1 MLSLI
6 IPDANDIWDEIHE
19 EFISRKGAKIKLEHS
34 LVSLAKWERHYH
46 QPFMAHTDFTAEEEL
61 YYIKCMTLTQNVPDE
76 AYMNITNQQLNE
88 IRAYIN
94 DPMTATTFSDIR
106 KEGESPN
113 KEIITNELIYYY
125 MIALNIPFECQKW
138 HLNSLLTLIEVAKR
152 KNTPEKKMN
161 QNELISHHRAINVRR
176 RAERAARRGK

>member
-1 MLSLI
+1 MLSLN
-6 IPDANDIWDEIHE
+6 IPTVNDIWDEANE
-19 EFISRKGAKIKLEHS
+19 MFISRKGAKIKLEHS

-46 QPFMAHTDFTAEEEL
+46 QPFMSHAEFSAEEEL

-76 AYMNITNQQLNE
+76 AYMNITNQQLND
-88 IRAYIN
+88 IRSYIN
-94 DPMTATTFSDIR
+94 DPMTATTFSDNR
-106 KEGESPN
+106 KEGESPG

-152 KNTPEKKMN
+152 KNTPDKKMN
-161 QNELISHHRAINVRR
+161 RNELMSHHRAVNARY
-176 RAERAARRGK
+176 RAERAKRGLR